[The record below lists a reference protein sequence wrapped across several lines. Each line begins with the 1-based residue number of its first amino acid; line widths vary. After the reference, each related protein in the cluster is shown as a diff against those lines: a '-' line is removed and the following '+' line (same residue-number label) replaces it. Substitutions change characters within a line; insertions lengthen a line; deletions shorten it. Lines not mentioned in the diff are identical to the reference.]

1 MISSRD
7 NCKTILASDKQ
18 KQSYHFM
25 ADEVEEIF
33 ILRYIALV
41 LCFISCFFRKGVTMD
56 QPAAE
61 LAEVHHISAETK
73 I

>member
-1 MISSRD
+1 MYLS
-7 NCKTILASDKQ
+7 
-18 KQSYHFM
+18 M

-41 LCFISCFFRKGVTMD
+41 LCFISCFFIGRELLWTN
-56 QPAAE
+56 QLLI
-61 LAEVHHISAETK
+61 LAEVYHISAETK